1 MFKFA
6 KVNLSKLTTGASKSE
21 IVDNDLNLELKTG
34 HECGLTFKKFD
45 KTVLLLSVKSK
56 QINRWLEKDVFIN
69 VNSSQYLYIITF
81 SDSVQIAQFM
91 EAISDAATKDQ
102 NDRNGGSVFDARTD
116 SWSAVQYFQ
125 FYSYLSQQ
133 QNMMQDYVRTSTYQ
147 RAILANSKVDFLDK
161 IVLDVGAGSGILSF
175 FAIQAGAKRV
185 YAVEASNIAEHCR
198 VLVQANNLSDRI
210 IVVSGKI
217 EEITLPEP
225 VDVIISEPMGY
236 MLYNERMLET
246 YVHARKFLAPQ
257 HRAKRKNKNGPA
269 DTEMHD
275 VSTSGNTEEVFA
287 LCKPGVMFPSVGKMF
302 VAPFSDESLF
312 AELYTKSNFWYQQS
326 FHGMD
331 LSALREAAV
340 KENFSQPVV
349 DTFDINICPVNDPC
363 VHTVDF
369 RSVAEAELANIYI
382 PLEFTINQ
390 CSTIHG
396 LAFWFEVGF
405 LGSETDIWLSTAPT
419 EQLTHWYQVR
429 CLLGNAL
436 LVQEGQVL
444 TGHVKMVANTRQSYD
459 VEIELVMPAAGTKIT
474 NHLDLKNPLFRYT
487 GYPPAPPPGYHTKS
501 PTETYYSNMT
511 TTTGCAL
518 GQVQQQPQQ
527 TATAAAYVTTN
538 AVNPVNTASPGTLI
552 FPTTAAVD
560 QNVAAPMSMIPA
572 AVGTVIPQAVTGL
585 TLNANSADILT
596 NGWTIGGRLNQWSL
610 SNLLLRH
617 LVISEPEVSHQF

>member
-1 MFKFA
+1 MLEFS
-6 KVNLSKLTTGASKSE
+6 KVILSKLSTGASKGE
-21 IVDNDLNLELKTG
+21 IVGIDLNLELKTG
-34 HECGLTFKKFD
+34 HECGLTFKKSD
-45 KTVLLLSVKSK
+45 KTVLFLSVKSE
-56 QINRWLEKDVFIN
+56 QLNRWLEKDVFIS

-91 EAISDAATKDQ
+91 EAISDVATKNQ
-102 NDRNGGSVFDARTD
+102 NDRNRGSVFDARTD
-116 SWSAVQYFQ
+116 TWSAVQYFQ
-125 FYSYLSQQ
+125 FYSYLGQQ

-147 RAILANSKVDFLDK
+147 RAILANSKIDFLDK

-185 YAVEASNIAEHCR
+185 YAVEASNMAEHCK
-198 VLVQANNLSDRI
+198 VLVQSNNLSDRI

-217 EEITLPEP
+217 EEITLPES

-257 HRAKRKNKNGPA
+257 HRAKRKSENGLA

-275 VSTSGNTEEVFA
+275 ASTGGSAEEVFA

-302 VAPFSDESLF
+302 IAPFSDESLF

-331 LSALREAAV
+331 LTALREAAV

-349 DTFDINICPVNDPC
+349 DTFDISICPVNEPC
-363 VHTVDF
+363 VDTVDF
-369 RSVAEAELANIYI
+369 RSVAESDLANICI

-390 CSTIHG
+390 CTTIHG

-405 LGSETDIWLSTAPT
+405 LGSETDIWLSTSPT

-444 TGHVKMVANTRQSYD
+444 TGHVKMVANSRQSYD
-459 VEIELVMPAAGTKIT
+459 VEIELVVPTTGMKIT

-487 GYPPAPPPGYHTKS
+487 GYPPAPPPGYHSKS
-501 PTETYYSNMT
+501 PTETYYNNVN
-511 TTTGCAL
+511 TGCAL

-527 TATAAAYVTTN
+527 AVTAAYVTTN
-538 AVNPVNTASPGTLI
+538 AVSPVNTATPGTLM
-552 FPTTAAVD
+552 FPTAAAVD
-560 QNVAAPMSMIPA
+560 HDVAAPMGMIST
-572 AVGTVIPQAVTGL
+572 AVGTVIPQSVTGL
-585 TLNANSADILT
+585 TLNANNADILT
-596 NGWTIGGRLNQWSL
+596 NGWTIGGQPPVLNQAGGRF
-610 SNLLLRH
+610 LLTPQVDYSPRTS
-617 LVISEPEVSHQF
+617 IS